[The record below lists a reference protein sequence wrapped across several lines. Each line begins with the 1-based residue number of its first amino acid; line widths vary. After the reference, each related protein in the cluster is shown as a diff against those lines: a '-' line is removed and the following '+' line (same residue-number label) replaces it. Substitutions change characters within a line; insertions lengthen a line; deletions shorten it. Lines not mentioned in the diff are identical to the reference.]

1 MSIRRKSDIGSDDNP
16 MSRNAASSGDEQG
29 RRTEAGDGQESKG
42 SKIKK
47 YTEAE
52 ILADDDLWEVTDSD
66 EEATKS
72 YSNNK
77 AGELQKSKTFTE
89 PNHDKESQDSQAQI
103 KAKSGKHDKKYNL
116 KHRNPNW
123 YDDNQMLRDEENMM
137 ARFLVEKAPSLKGFN
152 DDTFNEM
159 DRRTNNK
166 NGIEQKL
173 QDECQ
178 RIIDMINHKKHFEMD
193 AEIEE
198 SYKLNQEEQQTTT
211 PPVTNQLRQMLTEQQ
226 NM

>member
-29 RRTEAGDGQESKG
+29 RRTEAEDGQESKG

-77 AGELQKSKTFTE
+77 AGEL
-89 PNHDKESQDSQAQI
+89 
-103 KAKSGKHDKKYNL
+103 
-116 KHRNPNW
+116 
-123 YDDNQMLRDEENMM
+123 
-137 ARFLVEKAPSLKGFN
+137 
-152 DDTFNEM
+152 
-159 DRRTNNK
+159 
-166 NGIEQKL
+166 
-173 QDECQ
+173 
-178 RIIDMINHKKHFEMD
+178 
-193 AEIEE
+193 
-198 SYKLNQEEQQTTT
+198 
-211 PPVTNQLRQMLTEQQ
+211 
-226 NM
+226 